1 MSSWP
6 INPVDLTVL
15 ILIGLSCAIGFMRG
29 LTRETLGLM
38 GWLGAIIGTLYD
50 FSTSQLFFGSYI
62 QHPLLRDLV
71 AGLVLF
77 LIILIT
83 LTLLSNALSKMV
95 KSSSLGGV
103 DRSLGLLFGVIR
115 GAIIVC
121 IIYLGALIYW
131 HQKSLPSIV
140 STARAHGYLSS
151 GARTLHQWLP
161 HRFRPEVQFRIAPT
175 SATDRAEIVR
185 SLSTLKPQSRTGAS
199 QQGYNKSLENLLQSS
214 QAKQT

>member
-1 MSSWP
+1 MTSWP
-6 INPVDLTVL
+6 INPIDLSVL

-38 GWLGAIIGTLYD
+38 GWLGAIIGTLYG
-50 FSTSQLFFGSYI
+50 FSASQRFFGSYI
-62 QHPLLRDLV
+62 QHPLLRDVV

-77 LIILIT
+77 LIILVT

-103 DRSLGLLFGVIR
+103 DRSLGLLFGIIR

-121 IIYLGALIYW
+121 LMYLGALIYW
-131 HQKSLPSIV
+131 HQKPLPSILN
-140 STARAHGYLSS
+140 SARSHGYLSS

-161 HRFRPEVQFRIAPT
+161 HRFRPEVQFRISPT
-175 SATDRAEIVR
+175 NASDRAEIVR
-185 SLSTLKPQSRTGAS
+185 SLSTLKPQSKS
-199 QQGYNKSLENLLQSS
+199 SNNQGYKQSLDDLLQPT
-214 QAKQT
+214 QVKQT